1 MAMQRTPLLMSR
13 LIDRGATVAPE
24 APVVTATAEGT
35 RRQTLAE
42 TRARAHQ
49 LAHALA
55 AFGIRPGDR
64 VATFMWNGSRH
75 LEAYHATA
83 GMGAVLHTL
92 NVRLAPADLEY
103 IIGHA
108 EDQLLIADADVLPL
122 LEPLK
127 GRIPSVRRIVVAA
140 EAGFEDW
147 RTDVA
152 PAVDYEAF
160 IAGQPTRFAWPQLAE
175 TAPLGLCYTSGT
187 TGRPK
192 GVEYEHRSQYLHTM
206 AQCMTD
212 ALGLSGADTVLGVV
226 PMFHAMGWGIPWAA
240 LTLGCKQ
247 VMPHRFSSPERLLAL
262 MVAEGVTLSTGV
274 PTVWQ
279 GLKAAVEAADA
290 APDLSALARV
300 TCGGSAPPPSLIRW
314 FHDALGVE
322 MIQGWGMTE
331 TSPLATLSRRVMKHS
346 HTTLGVDAQLA
357 NVAKAGQLLPGLE
370 LDIFDE
376 HFNRLPHDGESV
388 GEILVRGPW
397 ICSAY
402 YRNPQPARF
411 HEDWLIT
418 GDVGSIDPQEYLII
432 ADRSKDLVKS
442 GGEWISSVDLENHIV
457 AMDGV
462 AQACVVAMPH
472 PKWDERPVALVV
484 LADGADVPAQA
495 ILDHCATRFAKWQL
509 PDDVLYVPDLPLTA
523 TGKLDKKAVRADL
536 TAQDYRLPDLRGPAT
551 APVQP

>member
-1 MAMQRTPLLMSR
+1 MAMQRPPLLMSR
-13 LIDRGATVAPE
+13 IIDRGATVAPD
-24 APVVTATAEGT
+24 AAIVTATAQGV

-64 VATFMWNGSRH
+64 IGSFMWNGSRH
-75 LEAYHATA
+75 LEAYHAAA

-92 NVRLAPADLEY
+92 NIRLAPADLEY
-103 IIGHA
+103 TVRHA
-108 EDQLLIADADVLPL
+108 EDRLIISDADVLPL
-122 LEPLK
+122 LAPLA
-127 GRIPSVRRIVVAA
+127 GRVPTVERIVVAA
-140 EAGFEDW
+140 EEGSEDW

-160 IAGQPTRFAWPQLAE
+160 IAGHPTRFEWPELEE

-192 GVEYEHRSQYLHTM
+192 GVEYEHRAQYLHTM

-212 ALGLSGADTVLGVV
+212 AMGLSGADTVLGVV
-226 PMFHAMGWGIPWAA
+226 PMFHAMGWGMPWAA
-240 LTLGCKQ
+240 LMLGCKQ
-247 VMPHRFSSPERLLAL
+247 VMPHRFMAPERLAAL
-262 MVAEGVTLSTGV
+262 MAQERVTLSAGV
-274 PTVWQ
+274 PTIWQ
-279 GLKAAVEAADA
+279 GLKAVLEANPKAH
-290 APDLSALARV
+290 DLSALSRV

-331 TSPLATLSRRVMKHS
+331 TSPLATLSRRVMKHRHRS
-346 HTTLGVDAQLA
+346 LGLEAQLA

-370 LDIFDE
+370 LDVFDDN
-376 HFNRLPHDGESV
+376 FQPLPHDGESV

-402 YRNPQPARF
+402 YKNPQPDRF
-411 HEDWLIT
+411 HGDWLIT
-418 GDVGSIDPQEYLII
+418 GDVGSIDAEEYLII

-462 AQACVVAMPH
+462 AQACVVAQPH

-484 LADGADVPAQA
+484 LHDGADVSAQA
-495 ILDHCATRFAKWQL
+495 IVDHCAARFAKWQL
-509 PDDVLYVPDLPLTA
+509 PDDVLHVRDIPLTS
-523 TGKLDKKAVRADL
+523 TGKLDKKAVRAEL
-536 TAQDYRLPDLRGPAT
+536 AEQGYRLPDLRGQDGAT
-551 APVQP
+551 V

>member
-13 LIDRGATVAPE
+13 IIDRGATVAPE
-24 APVVTATAEGT
+24 AEIVTATADGA

-64 VATFMWNGSRH
+64 VATFLWNGSRH

-92 NVRLAPADLEY
+92 NLRLAASDLEY
-103 IIGHA
+103 TIGHA
-108 EDQLLIADADVLPL
+108 EDRLIIADADVLPL
-122 LEPLK
+122 LEALA
-127 GRIPSVRRIVVAA
+127 GRVPSVERVIVAA
-140 EAGFEDW
+140 EEDSAEW
-147 RTDVA
+147 RTSVA
-152 PAVDYEAF
+152 PAVDYEEF
-160 IAGQPTRFAWPQLAE
+160 IAGQPTRFAWPELEE

-212 ALGLSGADTVLGVV
+212 AMGLSAADTVLGVV

-240 LTLGCKQ
+240 LMLGCKQ
-247 VMPHRFSSPERLLAL
+247 VMPHRFMAPERLAAL
-262 MVAEGVTLSTGV
+262 MAAEGVTLSAGV

-279 GLKAAVEAADA
+279 GLKGVVEADPQAF
-290 APDLSALARV
+290 DLSALSRV

-331 TSPLATLSRRVMKHS
+331 TSPLATLSRRVMQRRHRA
-346 HTTLGVDAQLA
+346 LPLEAQLA
-357 NVAKAGQLLPGLE
+357 NVAKAGQVLPGLE

-376 HFNRLPHDGESV
+376 NFQRLPHDGESV
-388 GEILVRGPW
+388 GEVMVRGPW
-397 ICSAY
+397 ICSDY
-402 YRNPQPARF
+402 YKNPQPDRF
-411 HEDWLIT
+411 RDGWLMT
-418 GDVGSIDPQEYLII
+418 GDVGSINAEEYLII
-432 ADRSKDLVKS
+432 ADRTKDLVKS

-457 AMDGV
+457 AMEGV
-462 AQACVVAMPH
+462 AQACVVAQPH

-484 LADGADVPAQA
+484 LNEGAEVSEQA
-495 ILDHCATRFAKWQL
+495 ILRHCATRFAKWQL
-509 PDDVLYVPDLPLTA
+509 PDDVLYTDAIPLTA

-536 TAQDYRLPDLRGPAT
+536 AAQGYQLPDLRSSTG
-551 APVQP
+551 